1 LKGTYTLLLVCKEPF
16 RVKIGRLGHANI
28 DAGYYLYT
36 GSALGEGAQSLEWR
50 LKRHAEPSKKRRW
63 HVDYLTS
70 NPRCR
75 IIAAIWLVSSRR
87 VECAIN
93 RAVSRQFRVKP
104 VLPRAGSSDCKCD
117 AHLMKIQSPI
127 GPRRI
132 SKLLIRVYRRFGR
145 QVRSTNSADSLR
157 RQLGRRSC

>member
-1 LKGTYTLLLVCKEPF
+1 LKGTYTLLLVCKGRF
-16 RVKIGRLGHANI
+16 RVMIGRLGYANV

-36 GSALGEGAQSLEWR
+36 GSALGVGAQSLEGR
-50 LKRHAEPSKKRRW
+50 LQRHSQRSKKRRW

-75 IIAAIWLVSSRR
+75 IRTAVWLISPRR

-93 RAVSRQFRVKP
+93 QAVGREFNAKP
-104 VLPRAGSSDCKCD
+104 VLPRAGSSDCKCNG
-117 AHLMKIQSPI
+117 HLMKIQSPI

-132 SKLLIRVYRRFGR
+132 SALLVSVYRRFGR
-145 QVRSTNSADSLR
+145 PVRCIRFANSLHKLSVWKA
-157 RQLGRRSC
+157 